1 MGGALRVGSTPH
13 QTREHRALIELGR
26 RAAFAVAACIVALFA
41 ALATRPAAAQGSP
54 SLSRADTSRT
64 ERLKVFV
71 DCSGFFCDFDFLRT
85 EIGFVDYVR
94 DRQVAD
100 VHVLATT
107 QRTAA
112 GGTEYTVAFIGLRRF
127 AGASDTLHHVSRTTD
142 SQDTE
147 RRGLARVIALGLVRF
162 AARAPGA
169 ERLKVTLDTESASRA
184 APAAARDPWNLWVFR
199 SQANVNLN
207 GEKSS
212 KSTNL
217 FENFSANRTTE
228 MWKVQLA
235 LNGQYGESKFIFND
249 SSSFN
254 SYSHSYGATGLVVR
268 GLGPH
273 WSVGGNASAT
283 ASSFANYNAAVRLA
297 PALEYDVFP
306 YAQSTRRLLTVRYS
320 LGFIGNRYED
330 TTIYGKIRESLVDQQ
345 LIVSLDAKQPWGS
358 ASISVDGA
366 NYLHDFRKN
375 HLETFVS
382 VDLRLYKGLSLNG
395 FGNVSLVHD
404 QISLRAEGATNEQVL
419 VRQRELATQYRY
431 FAFVGLSYT
440 FGSIFNNVVNPRFGG
455 SSGGTFI
462 MF

>member
-1 MGGALRVGSTPH
+1 MRGALVL
-13 QTREHRALIELGR
+13 AL
-26 RAAFAVAACIVALFA
+26 AACAAALVLTIAPLPAVAQEI
-41 ALATRPAAAQGSP
+41 PAA
-54 SLSRADTSRT
+54 SRPDSTSD

-112 GGTEYTVAFIGLRRF
+112 GGTEYTVAFIGLRAF
-127 AGASDTLHHVSRTTD
+127 AGTSDTLRHVSGPAD

-147 RRGLARVIALGLVRF
+147 RRALARVIALGLVRY
-162 AARAPGA
+162 AARSAGA
-169 ERLKVTLDTESASRA
+169 ERIRVSLDTASTSTPAR
-184 APAAARDPWNLWVFR
+184 AAARDPWNLWVFR
-199 SQANVNLN
+199 SQANGNVN

-212 KSTNL
+212 KSTSL

-228 MWKVQLA
+228 MWKVRLA
-235 LNGQYGESKFIFND
+235 LNGQYGESKFVFND
-249 SSSFN
+249 SSTFN
-254 SYSHSYGATGLVVR
+254 SYSHSYGATALVVR
-268 GLGPH
+268 SLGAH
-273 WSVGGNASAT
+273 WSAGGNASAS
-283 ASSFANYNAAVRLA
+283 ASSFANYRAAVRVA

-306 YAQSTRRLLTVRYS
+306 YAQSTRRLLALRYS
-320 LGFIGNRYED
+320 VGFIGNRYED
-330 TTIYGKIRESLVDQQ
+330 TTIYGKISEALVDQQ

-358 ASISVDGA
+358 VSISVDGA

-375 HLETFVS
+375 HLETFVNG
-382 VDLRLYKGLSLNG
+382 DLRLYKGLSLNG
-395 FGNVSLVHD
+395 FVSASLVHD
-404 QISLRAEGATNEQVL
+404 QISLRVEGATNEEIL

-455 SSGGTFI
+455 SSGGTFF